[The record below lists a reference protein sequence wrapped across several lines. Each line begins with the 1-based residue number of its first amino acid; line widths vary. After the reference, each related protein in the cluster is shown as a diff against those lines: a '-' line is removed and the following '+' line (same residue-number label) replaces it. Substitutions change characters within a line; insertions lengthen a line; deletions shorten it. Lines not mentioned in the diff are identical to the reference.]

1 MNSDKLKSISEINE
15 KIEKGDVQVFTA
27 SEIKKMSKVSV
38 EDVDVVT
45 TGTCGIMSGTSAIFH
60 FKISEPGAFRKVK
73 EIYLNGVPGFPGP
86 CPNENLGSVD
96 LIVYGTS
103 KSIYDHNYGG
113 GFLFKDIIEGKNIQI
128 EAKTVEGRKIE
139 TEINIEDMETSKM
152 LGTRMAFQNY
162 SAFLNSK
169 KGIKKTIFSVTGLR
183 GPFKEL
189 SFSGC
194 GELNPLQNDPE
205 MYVINV
211 GSKALLNGSEA
222 IILGLGTRSSK
233 KPNLMIMA
241 EMKDMESYY
250 IGGFKTGSGPE
261 IFNTIA
267 IPIPILNKKILN
279 NVLIKNSK
287 IPLPILDVN
296 DRREIGKITYAD
308 VWNGVDKRPKYKKDK
323 CLKCKECK
331 IEKICPTD
339 AFKPKEGID
348 FKKCFGCSVCAH
360 HCKAIEMKT
369 GVVEFNSAKI
379 PVTCRQSD
387 IKRAEKLSLELKK
400 RIENGEF
407 YL

>member
-323 CLKCKECK
+323 M
-331 IEKICPTD
+331 
-339 AFKPKEGID
+339 FK
-348 FKKCFGCSVCAH
+348 V
-360 HCKAIEMKT
+360 
-369 GVVEFNSAKI
+369 
-379 PVTCRQSD
+379 
-387 IKRAEKLSLELKK
+387 
-400 RIENGEF
+400 
-407 YL
+407 

>member
-169 KGIKKTIFSVTGLR
+169 KGIKKQYLV
-183 GPFKEL
+183 
-189 SFSGC
+189 
-194 GELNPLQNDPE
+194 
-205 MYVINV
+205 
-211 GSKALLNGSEA
+211 LL
-222 IILGLGTRSSK
+222 
-233 KPNLMIMA
+233 
-241 EMKDMESYY
+241 D
-250 IGGFKTGSGPE
+250 
-261 IFNTIA
+261 
-267 IPIPILNKKILN
+267 
-279 NVLIKNSK
+279 
-287 IPLPILDVN
+287 
-296 DRREIGKITYAD
+296 
-308 VWNGVDKRPKYKKDK
+308 
-323 CLKCKECK
+323 
-331 IEKICPTD
+331 
-339 AFKPKEGID
+339 
-348 FKKCFGCSVCAH
+348 
-360 HCKAIEMKT
+360 
-369 GVVEFNSAKI
+369 
-379 PVTCRQSD
+379 
-387 IKRAEKLSLELKK
+387 
-400 RIENGEF
+400 
-407 YL
+407 